1 MGQEPQR
8 SYLFGQFD
16 AHSKEILT
24 SAQREVEARGGK
36 YLVSGLILLAAAS
49 RDDSVSKRLLQAMK
63 TDLATL
69 TSAVDADWKASRS
82 QFLLD
87 RPVTLIKEAINTVA
101 DATPAHAQ
109 AGVEDLIVAMLGY
122 EESMASRVLARLG
135 IAPKDVVTELSQ

>member
-1 MGQEPQR
+1 MGQESPR
-8 SYLFGQFD
+8 SYPFGQFD
-16 AHSKEILT
+16 EHSKEILT

-49 RDDSVSKRLLQAMK
+49 RDDSVSRRLLQAMK

-87 RPVTLIKEAINTVA
+87 RPVTLIKEAIFAVGDST
-101 DATPAHAQ
+101 HAPVQ

-122 EESMASRVLARLG
+122 EDSMASRVVTRLG
-135 IAPKDVVTELSQ
+135 IAPEDVVTELSH